1 MFRSMAHFLRE
12 PQFNSVSEVEEGIQ
26 EFFNSKD
33 RDWFRRGIEQ
43 LADRWL
49 KCVESDGLYFEE

>member
-1 MFRSMAHFLRE
+1 MAHFLRE